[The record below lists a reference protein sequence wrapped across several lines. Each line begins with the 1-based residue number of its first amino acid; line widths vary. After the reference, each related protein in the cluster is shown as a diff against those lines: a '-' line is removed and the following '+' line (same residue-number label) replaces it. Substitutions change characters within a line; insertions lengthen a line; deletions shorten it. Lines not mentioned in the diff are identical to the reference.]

1 MNLPDTKKINIA
13 FYTLDFKT
21 SGVFKIISTLSQ
33 NIPSDYNLHIFV
45 SDEHDENFI
54 PAFKVGGVI
63 HYFNIKDPSSRN
75 PIKKIYK
82 NFLRKKL
89 LKKAKKDYKID
100 LTVTFSENPNLHN
113 IFTRYNDKIIVSV
126 HSYTSI
132 NIAEDIKNRL
142 YSFMYKSLIK
152 CFNLADKIIAISSG
166 IKTDL
171 ISNFGIKED
180 LVEVLYNPH
189 DINNIIEMSQKEL
202 PAEYKYLFESKFT
215 IINIGR
221 ISTSKGHWYLI
232 RAFSIVKEK
241 IPEAVLIIIGDGK
254 KDLTDLLKTLISD
267 LGLSEAVYFLGF
279 QANPYVFM
287 KNADIYAASSIFE
300 GLPNVLIEC
309 MACGTPVIST
319 DCTSGPREIL
329 APGTDFS
336 YVTVSIEKAE
346 FGILTPPVGR
356 DILSSLVP
364 ITNEE
369 TLLAEAMIM
378 LYNDSDLRSSYSD
391 KARQRAED
399 FNIEN
404 TIKNYD
410 ILFKK
415 VLKQYE

>member
-1 MNLPDTKKINIA
+1 MNLPDKKKTNIA

-54 PAFKVGGVI
+54 PAFKVAGNV

-82 NFLRKKL
+82 NYLRKKL
-89 LKKAKKDYKID
+89 LKKAKKDYNID

-113 IFTRYNDKIIVSV
+113 IFTRHNDKIIVSV

-142 YSFMYKSLIK
+142 YSLMYKRLIK
-152 CFNLADKIIAISSG
+152 YFNRADKIIAISSG

-171 ISNFGIKED
+171 ISNFGIKDD

-221 ISTSKGHWYLI
+221 ISTSKGHWHLI
-232 RAFSIVKEK
+232 RAFRIVKKK

-254 KDLTDLLKTLISD
+254 KDLTELLKILISD
-267 LGLSEAVYFLGF
+267 LGLSDAVYFLGF

-287 KNADIYAASSIFE
+287 KNANIYAASSIFE

-336 YVTVSIEKAE
+336 YVTESIEKAV

-356 DILSSLVP
+356 DILSSSVP

-391 KARQRAED
+391 KGRQRAAD

-404 TIKNYD
+404 TINNYG